1 MTWVK
6 PQRPDACKTLVA
18 FTASG
23 IRSSA
28 DPIRPTLTFDS
39 ARFLRD
45 HLYTNERVIDPSVT
59 SPVAKRLDTDR
70 DRSGAEE
77 YVLERQVGHLLRRAH
92 QRHAAL
98 FQERIGSAALTPM
111 QWAALFSLVQHGP
124 TTQNKLGRLTAMDPA
139 TIQGV
144 VRRLVGR
151 GLVVRSAD
159 PSDRRTR
166 LLAATEAG
174 HALAT
179 ATLPIAR
186 EISDATLAP
195 LDEAER
201 ALFLKLL
208 TRMAFA

>member
-1 MTWVK
+1 MC
-6 PQRPDACKTLVA
+6 AALA
-18 FTASG
+18 FDNPG
-23 IRSSA
+23 
-28 DPIRPTLTFDS
+28 
-39 ARFLRD
+39 FLRD
-45 HLYTNERVIDPSVT
+45 HLYTYECEIDPPVT
-59 SPVAKRLDTDR
+59 SAATKRLDIAR
-70 DRSGAEE
+70 DRSAAEE
-77 YVLERQVGHLLRRAH
+77 YVLEQQVGHLLRRAH

-111 QWAALFSLVQHGP
+111 QWAALFSLVRHGP
-124 TTQNKLGRLTAMDPA
+124 TTQNRLGRLTAMDPA

-144 VRRLVGR
+144 VRRLVAR

-174 HALAT
+174 HALVT

-186 EISDATLAP
+186 EITDATLAP